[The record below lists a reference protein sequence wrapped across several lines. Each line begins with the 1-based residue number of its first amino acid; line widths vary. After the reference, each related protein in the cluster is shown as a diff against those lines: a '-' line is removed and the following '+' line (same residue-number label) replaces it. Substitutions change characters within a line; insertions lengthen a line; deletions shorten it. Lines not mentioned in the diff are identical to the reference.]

1 MSVRLNLGAKLVW
14 VILGLLALPML
25 AAGFSLATE
34 SAGLSFFKHEL
45 SAYLRFIV
53 PFIMAMFASSAVA
66 EEVQDKTITYLY
78 SRPIRRWSLPA
89 GKYLGGLALTV
100 PLVAV
105 SLAVVFLI
113 CMLEAPSLIVD
124 ELPVLGRSVLVVA
137 LAAVY
142 YGAVATAFGTIFTR
156 YPFVAT
162 MVYFFVVEVGL
173 SSMPGRFKVVSTAI
187 HLQVLAGL
195 YKPKTTMFVSDP
207 ILTAWVSLAVVTVM
221 TLVWLVLSVAWVQN
235 AEYRTDQ

>member
-1 MSVRLNLGAKLVW
+1 MHPLPAIAL
-14 VILGLLALPML
+14 LLADQ
-25 AAGFSLATE
+25 GNTE
-34 SAGLSFFKHEL
+34 RAVEL
-45 SAYLRFIV
+45 Y
-53 PFIMAMFASSAVA
+53 
-66 EEVQDKTITYLY
+66 
-78 SRPIRRWSLPA
+78 
-89 GKYLGGLALTV
+89 
-100 PLVAV
+100 
-105 SLAVVFLI
+105 
-113 CMLEAPSLIVD
+113 
-124 ELPVLGRSVLVVA
+124 A
-137 LAAVY
+137 LAS
-142 YGAVATAFGTIFTR
+142 R